1 MLGEDFLKGFK
12 KPEEEVDKQ
21 TVFVVEVDKKFF
33 EKLKKEVV
41 KRDNNI
47 SRFSRQVWR
56 KFIEHPEF
64 KDDYIPKQSLKPKD
78 TKKVQ
83 RVTLTTN
90 TELYQKMKDTAKE
103 ADYSIGFITR
113 RLWAE
118 WLF

>member
-1 MLGEDFLKGFK
+1 MFGEKFMRGFK
-12 KPEEEVDKQ
+12 KPQEEVKKQ

-41 KRDNNI
+41 KSDDNI
-47 SRFSRQVWR
+47 SRFTRGLWR
-56 KFIEHPEF
+56 KFIAHPEF
-64 KDDYIPKQSLKPKD
+64 KEDFISTQTLKPKD
-78 TKKVQ
+78 AKKVQ

-90 TELYQKMKDTAKE
+90 PELYQKMKDTAKE